1 MSNLLSV
8 KDLKVTFV
16 TPDRTIHAVN
26 GVSFD
31 VKRGETL
38 GILGES
44 GSGKS
49 VTLRSI
55 LKLHPAHRTKWSGS
69 ITLEGDEILTMAG
82 ATLPTCAATGSA

>member
-1 MSNLLSV
+1 MSELLEV
-8 KDLKVTFV
+8 DDLHVTFV
-16 TPDRTIHAVN
+16 TPDRTVHAVN
-26 GVSFD
+26 GVSFG

-55 LKLHPAHRTKWSGS
+55 LKLRCSR
-69 ITLEGDEILTMAG
+69 
-82 ATLPTCAATGSA
+82 